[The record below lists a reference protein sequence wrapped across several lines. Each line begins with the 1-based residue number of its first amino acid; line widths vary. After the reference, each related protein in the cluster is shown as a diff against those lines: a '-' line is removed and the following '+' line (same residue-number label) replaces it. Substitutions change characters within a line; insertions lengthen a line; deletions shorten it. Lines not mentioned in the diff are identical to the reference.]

1 MSSRINPDFTPDERS
16 YANLRK
22 HGVLPDFIDDQLD
35 TFKTYWLEKGEKKA
49 SWQMTLQVWMR
60 RSYKGRAGKEWEE
73 NRHIRERY
81 SNKPK
86 GDLFSGVLDKIA
98 DNMRTSGELKTETVN
113 MAKDEYPPFY
123 ATRIQH
129 SPIPGEGETMSS
141 DEAFRE
147 LRKIMK

>member
-49 SWQMTLQVWMR
+49 SWQMVLQVWMR
-60 RSYKGRAGKEWEE
+60 RSHKGRAGKEWEE

-86 GDLFSGVLDKIA
+86 GDLFEKVLESCNPTRIVPFP
-98 DNMRTSGELKTETVN
+98 TE
-113 MAKDEYPPFY
+113 KWPKSEIEI
-123 ATRIQH
+123 RIQH